1 MTATSSGRTVG
12 GEEQQKARAVRGLGN
27 PMGRGPTASDR
38 EGRSAAAAAGGV
50 RVFEGEPRLLEV
62 ALVVQ
67 GDAVQ
72 VLGAESVHEAAY
84 AGALD
89 HDVVVGGL
97 VFDAEAVFEAGAP
110 ARQHADPQPGGLRGH
125 LLLRHEFAH
134 LDRRLVGQRQGDGSR
149 TLCRRHCDPPVTC
162 ELRKSRRPCQ
172 LSLREAR
179 ALMRLTLADWL
190 VVALYF
196 LFNIGVGLYYKRR
209 AGKSTAEYFLS
220 GRNVP
225 WWLAGTSM
233 VATTFAADTPLVV
246 TGLVAQ
252 NGIAGNWLWWNLLAS
267 GMLSVFFYA
276 RLWRRSGVMTDIEFA
291 EIRYAGPP
299 AAFLRGF
306 RALYLGLLMNCIIL
320 GWVNLA
326 MAKILELVFGISKG
340 EALWIVVGLIV
351 LPSAISTLSGLWGV
365 LVTDLFQFVIK
376 MGMVIVLAVV
386 AVQAVGGIEA
396 MKAKLALID
405 QARAASGS
413 RGSVLSFVPDVGS
426 AWVPFLTFFVYI
438 GVNWWAT
445 WYPGAEPGGGGY
457 VAQRMLSAKDER
469 HSLLATLWFNIAHYA
484 VRPWPWILVA
494 LASLILFP
502 GLPDPETGY
511 IRVMIDYLP
520 SSLRGLMIA
529 AFAAAFMSTIA
540 TQLNWGASYLVNDF
554 YRRFVR
560 REAGEPHYVLASRLA
575 TALLT
580 VISAAVAFRIESIGG
595 AWKLLIITGAGTGAV
610 LLLRWYWWRI
620 NAWSE
625 VSAMIA
631 AFVVSV
637 LLQTVWGLDSDRPLD
652 FAHIVLITVA
662 VTTVVWLAVTF
673 LTRPESESTLVAFYR
688 RTRPSRT
695 GWGPVAAR
703 APDVQAS
710 SDGLANLLDW
720 VAGCVLVY
728 GALFGVGKLLLHE
741 TLPGL
746 LLLALSGLAGGVIY
760 RDLSRRGWSTVVE

>member
-1 MTATSSGRTVG
+1 
-12 GEEQQKARAVRGLGN
+12 
-27 PMGRGPTASDR
+27 
-38 EGRSAAAAAGGV
+38 
-50 RVFEGEPRLLEV
+50 
-62 ALVVQ
+62 
-67 GDAVQ
+67 
-72 VLGAESVHEAAY
+72 
-84 AGALD
+84 
-89 HDVVVGGL
+89 
-97 VFDAEAVFEAGAP
+97 
-110 ARQHADPQPGGLRGH
+110 
-125 LLLRHEFAH
+125 
-134 LDRRLVGQRQGDGSR
+134 
-149 TLCRRHCDPPVTC
+149 
-162 ELRKSRRPCQ
+162 
-172 LSLREAR
+172 
-179 ALMRLTLADWL
+179 MRLTFADWS

-196 LFNIGVGLYYKRR
+196 LFNLGVGLYYKSR
-209 AGKSTAEYFLS
+209 ASRSTAEFFLS

-246 TGLVAQ
+246 TGLVAR

-267 GMLSVFFYA
+267 GMLTVFFYA
-276 RLWRRSGVMTDIEFA
+276 RLWRRAGVMTDIEFS

-326 MAKILELVFGISKG
+326 MAKILQLVFGISKG

-351 LPSAISTLSGLWGV
+351 LTSAISTLAGLWGV

-386 AVQAVGGIEA
+386 AVRAVGGIET
-396 MKAKLALID
+396 MKAKLV
-405 QARAASGS
+405 SGGQ
-413 RGSVLSFVPDVGS
+413 GSVLSFVPDVGS
-426 AWVPFLTFFVYI
+426 AWMPMLTFFVYI
-438 GVNWWAT
+438 AVNWWAT

-457 VAQRMLSAKDER
+457 VAQRMLSAKDEK

-494 LASLILFP
+494 LASLILYP
-502 GLPDPETGY
+502 GLADPETGY

-520 SSLRGLMIA
+520 SSLRGLMVA

-560 REAGEPHYVLASRLA
+560 RDASEPHYVAASRVA

-625 VSAMIA
+625 VAAMIA

-637 LLQTVWGLDSDRPLD
+637 GLQTIGGLDSDRPLD

-673 LTRPESESTLVAFYR
+673 LTRPESEQTLLAFYR
-688 RTRPSRT
+688 RTRPSRA
-695 GWGPVAAR
+695 GWGPVAAL
-703 APDVQAS
+703 APDVRPSA
-710 SDGLANLLDW
+710 DGLANLVDW

-728 GALFGVGKLLLHE
+728 GVLFGSGKLLLHE
-741 TLPGL
+741 TLPGVVL
-746 LLLALSGLAGGVIY
+746 LGVAAIAGGIIY
-760 RDLSRRGWSTVVE
+760 RDLSRRGWQTVVE